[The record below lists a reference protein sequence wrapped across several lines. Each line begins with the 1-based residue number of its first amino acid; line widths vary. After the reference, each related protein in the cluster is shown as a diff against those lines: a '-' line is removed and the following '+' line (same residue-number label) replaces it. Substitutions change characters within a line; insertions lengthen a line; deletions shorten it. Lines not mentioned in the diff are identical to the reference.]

1 MIHQILTSARTLDRS
16 ALPGAVLLGVLI
28 LCNSGLE
35 AIGVG
40 LVFGLMNLIEN
51 PERISEIGILQDL
64 YTYFDFTSEQE
75 FITFAILFL
84 FPIFALKAGLFLL
97 VTWTKYSFTARNES
111 MVSRKLFEL
120 YLECGYEEIAA
131 RNSAELIT
139 NIANRVFSV
148 VQTTVMGAITILT
161 DLMTVIA
168 VSCVLILL
176 EPMVT
181 LGTAAF
187 LAVAITISVAGLR
200 VTLQRMGAQDV
211 TYSENFLKVL
221 KECLDSLKE
230 IRISGSGK
238 FFATKFGDIRLAQA
252 ALRRVLLTLQETPKI
267 MIELMIVYVMLG
279 VILFAQYR
287 ADNPGELLALLTL
300 FGIAA
305 LRIMPA
311 TNRILFTINHI
322 QSQSRNVE
330 MVVSDFKNLE
340 ASRKAEL
347 ADTEITF
354 ERMIELTD
362 VTFSYPGKSLPT
374 LYKINAEFLRGE
386 RIGIV
391 GPSGAGKTS
400 LVNLVM
406 GLINPEKGSV
416 SVDGV
421 PISERLAAWRQRIG
435 FVPQNIHLFD
445 DTLRRNVA
453 IGKKDEEI
461 DDTRVSEAL
470 KQAQLDAVIN
480 TLPDGLETIVGEHGA
495 KMSGGQIQR
504 IGIAR
509 ALYNDPDVLVLDEAT
524 AALDLATERDLN
536 NALENLDGK
545 TQIVIAHRLSTVR
558 NCDRLFYMEDGR
570 IAATGDFETLYQ
582 QNAAFRNLVDL
593 LEIDNRVASE

>member
-1 MIHQILTSARTLDRS
+1 
-16 ALPGAVLLGVLI
+16 
-28 LCNSGLE
+28 
-35 AIGVG
+35 
-40 LVFGLMNLIEN
+40 
-51 PERISEIGILQDL
+51 
-64 YTYFDFTSEQE
+64 
-75 FITFAILFL
+75 
-84 FPIFALKAGLFLL
+84 
-97 VTWTKYSFTARNES
+97 
-111 MVSRKLFEL
+111 
-120 YLECGYEEIAA
+120 
-131 RNSAELIT
+131 
-139 NIANRVFSV
+139 
-148 VQTTVMGAITILT
+148 
-161 DLMTVIA
+161 
-168 VSCVLILL
+168 
-176 EPMVT
+176 
-181 LGTAAF
+181 
-187 LAVAITISVAGLR
+187 
-200 VTLQRMGAQDV
+200 
-211 TYSENFLKVL
+211 
-221 KECLDSLKE
+221 
-230 IRISGSGK
+230 
-238 FFATKFGDIRLAQA
+238 
-252 ALRRVLLTLQETPKI
+252 
-267 MIELMIVYVMLG
+267 
-279 VILFAQYR
+279 
-287 ADNPGELLALLTL
+287 
-300 FGIAA
+300 
-305 LRIMPA
+305 
-311 TNRILFTINHI
+311 
-322 QSQSRNVE
+322 

-406 GLINPEKGSV
+406 GLINPEKGGV

-480 TLPDGLETIVGEHGA
+480 ALPDGLETIVGEHGA

-536 NALENLDGK
+536 NTLENLDGK

-558 NCDRLFYMEDGR
+558 NCDAVLYGR
-570 IAATGDFETLYQ
+570 WSHSGDWR
-582 QNAAFRNLVDL
+582 FRDALSTK
-593 LEIDNRVASE
+593 RRFS